1 MLSYMLPVEEKPP
14 LPKNMQL
21 QLELRGVRAS
31 ATDSSVSTTSSSAD
45 TNTSTSTSATAT
57 AGTPT
62 PTADPAPAPPPA
74 KTHRNKLVVNGT
86 KHPPLKRVSFGSSKG
101 SMVETLI
108 YESPVQEEPEASPIL
123 EDATPFPADADSE
136 SEPSKRVRVT
146 FFESLRPLVVSSP
159 SPEPNADL
167 VEPAPLHAATPLAV
181 TMATAVAEHTT
192 VYTRQE
198 STDSGWDNPFRPDGD
213 LSREADEI
221 VELIKGG
228 KPITPT
234 PGSTA
239 PQLPEPAAAASAI
252 AGDGKAAAAANADG
266 AQSPQL
272 QQQQQ
277 QLQAASPQLAAKQA
291 SPLQQQVANSKPAA
305 GAGANGNAPGAAAN
319 AAPDSK
325 PAAVEVQRGTVVQPS
340 DASQVEHVV
349 IKKKPKC
356 KCCVIQ

>member
-1 MLSYMLPVEEKPP
+1 M
-14 LPKNMQL
+14 
-21 QLELRGVRAS
+21 
-31 ATDSSVSTTSSSAD
+31 
-45 TNTSTSTSATAT
+45 
-57 AGTPT
+57 
-62 PTADPAPAPPPA
+62 
-74 KTHRNKLVVNGT
+74 
-86 KHPPLKRVSFGSSKG
+86 
-101 SMVETLI
+101 
-108 YESPVQEEPEASPIL
+108 
-123 EDATPFPADADSE
+123 
-136 SEPSKRVRVT
+136 RVT

-159 SPEPNADL
+159 SPEPSADL
-167 VEPAPLHAATPLAV
+167 VEPAPLHAAAPLAL
-181 TMATAVAEHTT
+181 TMAATATAAADHAAA
-192 VYTRQE
+192 YARQE

-239 PQLPEPAAAASAI
+239 PQLPEPASAA
-252 AGDGKAAAAANADG
+252 AGDGKAADG

-272 QQQQQ
+272 QPQQ
-277 QLQAASPQLAAKQA
+277 QLQAGSPQLAAKQA
-291 SPLQQQVANSKPAA
+291 SPPLQQQVANSKPAA
-305 GAGANGNAPGAAAN
+305 AAGANGNAPGAAAAN
-319 AAPDSK
+319 AAPDAK